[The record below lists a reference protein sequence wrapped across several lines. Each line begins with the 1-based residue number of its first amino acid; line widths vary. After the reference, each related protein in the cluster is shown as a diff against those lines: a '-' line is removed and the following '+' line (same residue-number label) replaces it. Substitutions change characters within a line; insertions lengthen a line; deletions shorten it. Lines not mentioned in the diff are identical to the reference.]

1 MRFYVIVVLP
11 PVAFA
16 PTSLMA
22 VVQANLTSVKLTW
35 SPPTPLGD
43 TTGYRIYYS
52 GGSSGSEDVS
62 GGSTDN
68 YLLTGLQNGTTY
80 NITIMGLSQH
90 FFSSSSAFVSITLT
104 APTETTASTISQSSS
119 DNTAAII
126 GGVVAV
132 ILIIAITVTIIA
144 IVALVMKNRRGDL
157 SIKKADK

>member
-22 VVQANLTSVKLTW
+22 VQANLTSVKLTW
-35 SPPTPLGD
+35 SPPTQGH
-43 TTGYRIYYS
+43 TTVYRIDY
-52 GGSSGSEDVS
+52 GNGDSSGSEDVS

-104 APTETTASTISQSSS
+104 A
-119 DNTAAII
+119 
-126 GGVVAV
+126 G
-132 ILIIAITVTIIA
+132 
-144 IVALVMKNRRGDL
+144 
-157 SIKKADK
+157 